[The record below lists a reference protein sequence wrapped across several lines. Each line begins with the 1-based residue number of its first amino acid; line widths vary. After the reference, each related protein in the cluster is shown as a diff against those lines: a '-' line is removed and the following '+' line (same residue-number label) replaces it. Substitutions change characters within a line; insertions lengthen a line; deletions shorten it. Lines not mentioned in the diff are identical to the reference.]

1 MEVGASIASRVMD
14 RRIVLLLAASVAV
27 SCGASDETEPV
38 AEAAAATTTVEVVE
52 STVPET
58 TIAPAST
65 TAVPETTTTTTV
77 PEPVVESGD
86 CSISSTLTRGTVSE
100 EVRCIER
107 HLWAAGYFAGQPD
120 DIFDIET
127 ARAVLDYQ
135 ANTNLIVD
143 GIAGQQTSEMLGLWV
158 TPPPPEPDPETCA
171 DIDNGSVIDR
181 EFQRSWLCSE
191 GEIIHVFP
199 ITTAWN
205 QPDPADYRVLEKD
218 MEASSIETGSYTE
231 MTHFVVFTRGKFQG
245 ARVGYHSVPT
255 HPDGEFI
262 QTLESVGTE
271 ELHGQSSGCIRARPD
286 DAVLV
291 WDHLEVGDTVRVIS

>member
-1 MEVGASIASRVMD
+1 MD

-38 AEAAAATTTVEVVE
+38 AEAAEATTTVEVVE

-65 TAVPETTTTTTV
+65 TTVPETTTTTTV

-143 GIAGQQTSEMLGLWV
+143 GIAGQ
-158 TPPPPEPDPETCA
+158 
-171 DIDNGSVIDR
+171 
-181 EFQRSWLCSE
+181 
-191 GEIIHVFP
+191 
-199 ITTAWN
+199 
-205 QPDPADYRVLEKD
+205 
-218 MEASSIETGSYTE
+218 
-231 MTHFVVFTRGKFQG
+231 
-245 ARVGYHSVPT
+245 
-255 HPDGEFI
+255 
-262 QTLESVGTE
+262 
-271 ELHGQSSGCIRARPD
+271 
-286 DAVLV
+286 
-291 WDHLEVGDTVRVIS
+291 

>member
-1 MEVGASIASRVMD
+1 ME
-14 RRIVLLLAASVAV
+14 RRLLLVLLGLVMT
-27 SCGASDETEPV
+27 SCSSGDSSDQV
-38 AEAAAATTTVEVVE
+38 AEAANAPETTTVEVVVE
-52 STVPET
+52 PDPVVEVSTTSSTDAPTTSTTSTVPEP
-58 TIAPAST
+58 IVEPGDCAIST
-65 TAVPETTTTTTV
+65 TLV
-77 PEPVVESGD
+77 
-86 CSISSTLTRGTVSE
+86 RGSVSE
-100 EVRCIER
+100 EVLCIER
-107 HLWAAGYFAGQPD
+107 HLWAAGYFSGQPD
-120 DIFDIET
+120 DVFDTET
-127 ARAVLDYQ
+127 AQAVLDYQ
-135 ANTNLIVD
+135 ANSNLIVD

-158 TPPPPEPDPETCA
+158 TPPPPEPDPATCA
-171 DIDNGSVIDR
+171 DFDNGSVIDR
-181 EFQRSWLCSE
+181 EFQRSWLCAE
-191 GEIIHVFP
+191 GEITHVFP

-218 MEASSIETGSYTE
+218 MEASSTETGSYTE

-286 DAVLV
+286 DAILV

>member
-1 MEVGASIASRVMD
+1 MD

-52 STVPET
+52 SAVPET

-65 TAVPETTTTTTV
+65 TTVPETTTTTTV

-143 GIAGQQTSEMLGLWV
+143 GIAGQQTSELLGLWV
-158 TPPPPEPDPETCA
+158 TPPPPEPDPATCA
-171 DIDNGSVIDR
+171 DIGNGSVIDR

-191 GEIIHVFP
+191 GEIVHVFP

-291 WDHLEVGDTVRVIS
+291 WDHLEVGDIVRVIS

>member
-38 AEAAAATTTVEVVE
+38 AEAAAATSTVEVVE

-58 TIAPAST
+58 TSAPAST
-65 TAVPETTTTTTV
+65 TTVPETTTTTTV

-218 MEASSIETGSYTE
+218 MEASSVETGSYTE

-262 QTLESVGTE
+262 QTLGSVGTE